1 VSVGA
6 LNNVLPCS
14 DTDCVNMTN
23 SALGSKPI

>member
-14 DTDCVNMTN
+14 DTDCVSMNN
-23 SALGSKPI
+23 SGLGNKPI